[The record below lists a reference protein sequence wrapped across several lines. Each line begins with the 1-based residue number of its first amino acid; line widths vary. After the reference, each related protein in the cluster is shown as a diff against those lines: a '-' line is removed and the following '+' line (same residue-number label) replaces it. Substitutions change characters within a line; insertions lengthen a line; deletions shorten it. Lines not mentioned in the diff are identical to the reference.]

1 MAAGAGPLGG
11 DHGCS
16 ARRRLTMRRR
26 HRTAHAAIWAA
37 LALILPAMLAAAFAL
52 RGADPQGPF
61 AERLPESGET
71 R

>member
-1 MAAGAGPLGG
+1 
-11 DHGCS
+11 
-16 ARRRLTMRRR
+16 MRRR